1 MTRVRPVAL
10 ALALTLLL
18 GGCALVFKSPVKLRG
33 WDLAAA
39 PGANRDSP
47 VRVDVVVVNTEPLAK
62 EVAKLDAAG
71 WFAGKGQLMLDNPRM
86 LEVTSL
92 EPVPGQTVPWRRLRV
107 RGKPQAAFVFADYPT
122 AGDHRVR
129 VDPYR
134 WISIRLAED
143 SMAVTVAR
151 GPR

>member
-1 MTRVRPVAL
+1 MTRIRPL
-10 ALALTLLL
+10 ALVLLALLC

-39 PGANRDSP
+39 PGANHDSP
-47 VRVDVVVVNTEPLAK
+47 VRVDLVVVNAAPLAK

-92 EPVPGQTVPWRRLRV
+92 EPVPGQTVPWRRMRV

-122 AGDHRVR
+122 KGDHRVR

-143 SMAVTVAR
+143 SMAVVVAR
-151 GPR
+151 GPGR